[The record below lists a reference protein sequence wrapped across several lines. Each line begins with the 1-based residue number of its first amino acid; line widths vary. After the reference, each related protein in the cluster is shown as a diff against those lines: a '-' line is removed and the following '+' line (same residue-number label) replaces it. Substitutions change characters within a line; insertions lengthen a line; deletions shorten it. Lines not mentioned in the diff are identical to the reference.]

1 LHQSCHAI
9 YIHAIKLRLRST
21 PHCTR
26 AVYYGINIII
36 YQAAQAV
43 KILKVTF
50 YPLEPM
56 VSSRRARTP
65 PMNPVAPVRAIVR
78 DIELFQQALA

>member
-9 YIHAIKLRLRST
+9 YIHAIELRLRST
-21 PHCTR
+21 PHGAR
-26 AVYYGINIII
+26 AVYYGINTV

-50 YPLEPM
+50 YPLGGSAGVTCTE
-56 VSSRRARTP
+56 
-65 PMNPVAPVRAIVR
+65 
-78 DIELFQQALA
+78 

>member
-43 KILKVTF
+43 KVLKVTF
-50 YPLEPM
+50 YPLGG
-56 VSSRRARTP
+56 SSGVTCTERCGTDQRSDLPANGFKP
-65 PMNPVAPVRAIVR
+65 PR
-78 DIELFQQALA
+78 

>member
-1 LHQSCHAI
+1 MLLSNGLHQSCHAI

-26 AVYYGINIII
+26 AVYYGINII

-43 KILKVTF
+43 KVLKVTL
-50 YPLEPM
+50 YPLGGL
-56 VSSRRARTP
+56 SRVPRTE
-65 PMNPVAPVRAIVR
+65 R
-78 DIELFQQALA
+78 